1 MNNDYRRTR
10 YEESAGDLINRKTEV
25 EQNIR
30 ADHPKL
36 KDLHTLLHEN
46 LSPYKMAFIKAYGGK
61 CAYCGVSI
69 RIIDKKQF
77 EIDHYIPHT
86 DRARFKTKGEAG
98 CMENLVLACYDCNRN
113 KGDYSVPDHYRSELH
128 PDGQGIMHCFY
139 RDEDYYI
146 RLNPAKM
153 ADSDI
158 VNFYN
163 QLRLS
168 QEIHRLDYLLMS
180 LKGLRD
186 KHSGNNEICSILS
199 NAIMLMQE
207 KRNNGIS

>member
-1 MNNDYRRTR
+1 MKNDYRRTS
-10 YEESAGDLINRKTEV
+10 YEESAGDLASGKAEV

-30 ADHPKL
+30 AEHPKQ
-36 KDLHTLLHEN
+36 KDLHELLRKNE
-46 LSPYKMAFIKAYGGK
+46 SPYKMAFIKAYGGK

-86 DRARFKTKGEAG
+86 DRTRFKNKSEAG
-98 CMENLVLACYDCNRN
+98 CMENLILACYDCNRN
-113 KGDYSVPDHYRSELH
+113 KGDYSVSDHYRSELH
-128 PDGQGIMHCFY
+128 PDGQGIVHCFY

-146 RLNPAKM
+146 RINPEKTTEN
-153 ADSDI
+153 DI

-163 QLRLS
+163 QLRLG

-186 KHSGNNEICSILS
+186 KHSENNEICSILS

-207 KRNNGIS
+207 KRNIGIS